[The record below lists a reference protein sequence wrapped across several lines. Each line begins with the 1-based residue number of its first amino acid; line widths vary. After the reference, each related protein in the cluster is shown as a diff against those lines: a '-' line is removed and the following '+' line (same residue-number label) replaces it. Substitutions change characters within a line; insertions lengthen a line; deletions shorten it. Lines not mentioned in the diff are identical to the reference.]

1 MIDYE
6 VEHKENMQFFK
17 KQIKEDEELLK
28 QFKKYVVVPYKDW
41 DWKNKTNFKKVEEV
55 NEFLL
60 AQLENKR
67 QVMLILIRQNKDLLH
82 GLAKAHQL
90 IHWSDYYYDEYK
102 RRQKRNN

>member
-28 QFKKYVVVPYKDW
+28 QIKKYVVVPYKDW

-67 QVMLILIRQNKDLLH
+67 QKINKAAVGKKKL
-82 GLAKAHQL
+82 KK
-90 IHWSDYYYDEYK
+90 SFF
-102 RRQKRNN
+102 RF

>member
-1 MIDYE
+1 MDYAL
-6 VEHKENMQFFK
+6 KERENQEFFK

-28 QFKKYVVVPYKDW
+28 QIKKYVVVPDKDW

-67 QVMLILIRQNKDLLH
+67 QVMLILIRQNKDLLV
-82 GLAKAHQL
+82 GLSKAHQL
-90 IHWSDYYYDEYK
+90 IHWSDYYYDKYIK
-102 RRQKRNN
+102 QKRKNN